1 MPRREKKRP
10 RSPGRYHPTPIPDLV
25 LCPTVLLLNIVVT
38 THEDDAKTDGPI
50 PIETVNKVSALVRH
64 AYDLS
69 DLDLEHGKGVA
80 ISFINQFFHP
90 DDYLDHHIARD
101 HAQGLLDA
109 LQGDLQPRT
118 LEAPEARPSKM
129 PDAQA
134 LALEGEKA
142 MTLYYKQRFLSICF
156 AGSQAELDKLQGD
169 APDELLDRI
178 LSILWQDLDLSDKL
192 FVLYYPVFVPAP
204 SLRKVSQQNAL
215 QWTREVSR
223 WMKEGKFGSYTVVG
237 PPGPS
242 YTVRPGKPPHAEKG
256 R

>member
-10 RSPGRYHPTPIPDLV
+10 RSPGRYHPTPIPGLL
-25 LCPTVLLLNIVVT
+25 LCPTVLLLNVVVT
-38 THEDDAKTDGPI
+38 TYEDDAKTDGSI
-50 PIETVNKVSALVRH
+50 PMETVNKVSALIRH

-109 LQGDLQPRT
+109 LQDDLQPRT
-118 LEAPEARPSKM
+118 LEAPKPRPSKM

-134 LALEGEKA
+134 LASEGEKA

-169 APDELLDRI
+169 ASDELLDGI

-192 FVLYYPVFVPAP
+192 FVLYYPAFVPAP
-204 SLRKVSQQNAL
+204 SLRKVSQQNAT
-215 QWTREVSR
+215 QWTREMSR
-223 WMKEGKFGSYTVVG
+223 WMKEWIFSSLTVVG